1 MFDDQ
6 YVDCLAKN
14 YPEIELMNINNV
26 NSYTDSLTLTIYI
39 FFIFPSFNPSFG
51 AHPWQR
57 PNSAAFSIILQL
69 RGVEWGLL
77 MICLWIS
84 KGLYL
89 ANC

>member
-39 FFIFPSFNPSFG
+39 YIL
-51 AHPWQR
+51 
-57 PNSAAFSIILQL
+57 FSHLSIQVLVHILGKDQIA
-69 RGVEWGLL
+69 RLL
-77 MICLWIS
+77 
-84 KGLYL
+84 
-89 ANC
+89 A